1 MSEGMDTGTSEQK
14 KLHTVTGRVVSDKMD
29 KTISVSISRVVKHPV
44 YGKYIR
50 RTTKVFAHDE
60 DNVCHM
66 GDVVSIAE
74 CKPYSKRKAWRVVE
88 VLGRAE
94 AE

>member
-1 MSEGMDTGTSEQK
+1 MSELTETGATETK
-14 KLHTVTGRVVSDKMD
+14 RLRTRTGRVISDKMD

-50 RTTKVFAHDE
+50 KTTKVLVHDE
-60 DNVCHM
+60 DNACNA

-74 CKPYSKRKAWRVVE
+74 CKPYSKKKAWRVVD
-88 VLGRAE
+88 VLE
-94 AE
+94 L